1 MSAVLDRAAAPAGA
15 LPLVAGPPE
24 RVLAFGPAG
33 EVRVADFLA
42 HVHGVAAWLPEA
54 PWLLNLCEDR
64 YRFLVLLCA
73 AITRGQTT
81 LLPPSR
87 APGVVMEM
95 IERHPGA
102 HCVGDD
108 ALPGGV
114 RLERTPPGYA
124 CLPDPLPRAP
134 GGIPAI
140 DPARRVVVGFTS
152 GSSGPPKA
160 QPKRWGAFVAG
171 TALNAGCVAAACG
184 DAGPPALVATVPPQH
199 MYGMETSV
207 LLPLLGGGA
216 ILAGRPFF
224 PADIAAALAAAPAPR
239 VLVTTPVHLRTLLA
253 SGVALPPVA
262 AILSATAPL
271 PAELARA
278 AEAACGARV
287 LEFFGSTETC
297 VIAHRETART
307 DAWTPHAGVS
317 VQAQPDGSLVDAPWL
332 DAPVLLHDVLER
344 TAEGGFRLAGRC
356 ADHLEIA
363 GKRASL
369 GELTRRLLAVPGV
382 ADGVVFQA
390 DGAGED
396 GEAGVRRIVALAVA
410 PGLDEATLLAALRE
424 AVDPVFLP
432 RPLRLVDAL
441 PRNET
446 GKLPR
451 EALLAALRAAR

>member
-1 MSAVLDRAAAPAGA
+1 MSAVVEPSAAPAGA
-15 LPLVAGPPE
+15 LPLVAGPGA
-24 RVLAFGPAG
+24 RALAFGQAG
-33 EVRVADFLA
+33 VVRVDDFLA
-42 HVHGVAAWLPEA
+42 HVHGVAAWLPDGRHV
-54 PWLLNLCEDR
+54 LNLCEDR

-73 AITRGQTT
+73 AITRGQAT

-87 APGVVMEM
+87 APGVVLEM
-95 IERHPGA
+95 LERHPGS

-108 ALPGGV
+108 ALPGGIA
-114 RLERTPPGYA
+114 LERVPPRYA
-124 CLPDPLPRAP
+124 CLPDPLPRAA
-134 GGIPAI
+134 GGVPAI
-140 DPARRVVVGFTS
+140 DPGQLVAIGFTS
-152 GSSGPPKA
+152 GSSGPPKP

-171 TALNAGCVAAACG
+171 TALNAACVARACG
-184 DAGPPALVATVPPQH
+184 GAAPSLVATVPPQH

-207 LLPLLGGGA
+207 LMPLLGGGA

-271 PAELARA
+271 PAELAQA

-307 DAWTPHAGVS
+307 DAWTPHPGVQ
-317 VQAQPDGSLVDAPWL
+317 VQPQPDGSLVQAPWL
-332 DAPVLLHDVLER
+332 EAPVLLHDLLER
-344 TAEGGFRLAGRC
+344 DAEGGFRLAGRC

-382 ADGVVFQA
+382 VDGVVFQS
-390 DGAGED
+390 DDEGE
-396 GEAGVRRIVALAVA
+396 GGVRRIAALAVA
-410 PGLDEATLLAALRE
+410 PGLDEAGVLAALRE

-432 RPLRLVDAL
+432 RPLRLVGAL

-451 EALLAALRAAR
+451 AALLAALRAGR